1 MIQTAIQVVGIIAAV
16 AGIVLLWG
24 VPTALLIGGSLAIVL
39 PEIRAY
45 LAGQDV
51 EGEDDE

>member
-1 MIQTAIQVVGIIAAV
+1 MIQTGIQLVGIIAVV

-24 VPTALLIGGSLAIVL
+24 VPTALLVAGALAIVV
-39 PEIRAY
+39 PEVRAL

>member
-24 VPTALLIGGSLAIVL
+24 VPTALLVGGSLAILV

-45 LAGQDV
+45 LAGQET
-51 EGEDDE
+51 EGDDDE